1 MTDSPPTTD
10 APADG
15 EARIRRALR
24 VSLLAGIAIAAII
37 GVTLWLT
44 GRSGDQDVVDEHQ
57 VVGPTQRPTTG
68 PVLPALPF
76 TDITARSGIDFV
88 HETGAYG
95 ERLLPETMGGGI
107 AFLDYD
113 NDGDQ
118 DLLLV
123 NSTVWPWRPEP
134 PSAATSA
141 LYRNRGDGTFEDVSE
156 VTDMA
161 LTLYGMGVATGD
173 YDGDGFVDVFITAVG
188 ENRLLR
194 NVDGRRFVDVTAD
207 AGVAGG
213 MDAWSTSAAFLDID
227 GDRDLD
233 LFVCNYV
240 AWSPDIDREVDY
252 RLTGIGRAY
261 GPPTDFPGTD
271 SYLYRNDN
279 GVFTD
284 VSAQAGIEVA
294 NPSTGQPVGKAL
306 AVLPRDVN
314 GDSLVDI
321 AVANDTVR
329 NFLFLNTGDGRF
341 REAGIDTGLAFDAG
355 GAATG
360 AMGIDAATFDNDDK
374 LAVAIGNFANEM
386 SSFYVA
392 RPGEGLFSDDA
403 IVSGVGAPSR
413 RALTFGVFF
422 FDADL
427 DGRLDMLA
435 ANGHVEPEI
444 RRVQSSQS
452 YAQPTQLFWNCGKD
466 CPRRYELS
474 GPGGRPRR
482 TPIVG
487 RGAAY
492 ADIDDDG
499 DLDIAIT
506 QAGAAAVLLRN
517 DQTLDNN
524 WVRLRLVSDSSNT
537 HAIGATVTAT
547 IDGHRLVRVVNPA
560 RSYLSSVELPLTL
573 GLGDAPRL
581 DELTI
586 RLAGWHPRDLGGPPV
601 QALLRVTGGL
611 RTVLHGS
618 IEHAFRQQGDHRDD
632 GGSAERVQH
641 FPVVAHLGSHVG
653 PEVAQ
658 PVLEVGGDAGD
669 GGAQSRFDSFDVG
682 LELVPDVTHVGL
694 ELVPDVMHVG
704 LELVPCLHNAA
715 LDLIDVAHQM
725 GDVVLNGGHAHVEGG
740 FAVGWLAIVH
750 DYWTYCCRIHGGSV
764 PPKRSSVN
772 IKFNKNS

>member
-1 MTDSPPTTD
+1 MTDSLPTADD
-10 APADG
+10 ASRDG

-24 VSLLAGIAIAAII
+24 VSLLAGVAIVAIT

-44 GRSGDQDVVDEHQ
+44 GRSGDQDVVDEHE
-57 VVGPTQRPTTG
+57 VVGPTLRPATG

-76 TDITARSGIDFV
+76 TDITAKSGIDFV

-95 ERLLPETMGGGI
+95 ERLLPETMGGGV

-123 NSTVWPWRPEP
+123 NSAVWPWRPEP
-134 PSAATSA
+134 PSPATSA

-156 VTDMA
+156 ATGMA

-173 YDGDGFVDVFITAVG
+173 YDADGFVDVFITAVG

-194 NVDGRRFVDVTAD
+194 NVDGRRFVDVTPD
-207 AGVAGG
+207 TGVAGSV
-213 MDAWSTSAAFLDID
+213 DAWSTSAAFLDID
-227 GDRDLD
+227 GDGDLD

-240 AWSPDIDREVDY
+240 AWSADIDREVDY

-271 SYLYRNDN
+271 SYLYRNDK

-284 VSAQAGIEVA
+284 VSAQAGIQVA
-294 NPSTGQPVGKAL
+294 NPSTGLPVGKAL

-314 GDSLVDI
+314 GDSRVDI
-321 AVANDTVR
+321 VVANDTVR
-329 NFLFLNTGDGRF
+329 NFLFLNTGDGLF

-360 AMGIDAATFDNDDK
+360 AMGIDAAGFDNDDK
-374 LAVAIGNFANEM
+374 LAVVIGNFANEM

-392 RPGEGLFSDDA
+392 RPGESLFSDDA

-444 RRVQSSQS
+444 QRVQSSQS

-466 CPRRYELS
+466 CPRRYELLD
-474 GPGGRPRR
+474 RVADLDA
-482 TPIVG
+482 PIVG

-492 ADIDDDG
+492 ADIDGDG

-506 QAGAAAVLLRN
+506 QAGGAAVLLRN

-537 HAIGATVTAT
+537 QAIGATVTAT
-547 IDGHRLVRVVNPA
+547 IAGRRLVRVVNPA
-560 RSYLSSVELPLTL
+560 RSYLSNVETPLTL

-586 RLAGWHPRDLGGPPV
+586 DWPGGTQETWVDL
-601 QALLRVTGGL
+601 
-611 RTVLHGS
+611 
-618 IEHAFRQQGDHRDD
+618 
-632 GGSAERVQH
+632 
-641 FPVVAHLGSHVG
+641 
-653 PEVAQ
+653 
-658 PVLEVGGDAGD
+658 
-669 GGAQSRFDSFDVG
+669 QSRRTYVIREGYAPSFTD
-682 LELVPDVTHVGL
+682 
-694 ELVPDVMHVG
+694 
-704 LELVPCLHNAA
+704 
-715 LDLIDVAHQM
+715 Q
-725 GDVVLNGGHAHVEGG
+725 
-740 FAVGWLAIVH
+740 
-750 DYWTYCCRIHGGSV
+750 
-764 PPKRSSVN
+764 
-772 IKFNKNS
+772 

>member
-10 APADG
+10 DTSPDG

-24 VSLLAGIAIAAII
+24 VSLLAGVAIAVIA
-37 GVTLWLT
+37 GVALWLT
-44 GRSGDQDVVDEHQ
+44 GHAGDPDVVDEHE
-57 VVGPTQRPTTG
+57 VVGPTLRPTTG
-68 PVLPALPF
+68 PVLPTLPF
-76 TDITARSGIDFV
+76 TDITAKAGIDFV

-95 ERLLPETMGGGI
+95 ERLLPETMGGGV

-123 NSTVWPWRPEP
+123 NSAVWPWRPQP
-134 PSAATSA
+134 PSPATSV

-188 ENRLLR
+188 ENRLRR
-194 NVDGRRFVDVTAD
+194 NVGGRRFVDVTPD
-207 AGVAGG
+207 TGVAGSA
-213 MDAWSTSAAFLDID
+213 DAWSTSAAFLDID
-227 GDRDLD
+227 GDDDLD
-233 LFVCNYV
+233 LFVCNYI
-240 AWSPDIDREVDY
+240 AWSADIDREIDY

-271 SYLYRNDN
+271 SYLYRNDS

-284 VSAQAGIEVA
+284 VSAQAGIQVA
-294 NPSTGQPVGKAL
+294 NPSTGLPVGKAL
-306 AVLPRDVN
+306 AVLPQDVN
-314 GDSLVDI
+314 GDARVDI
-321 AVANDTVR
+321 VVANDTVR
-329 NFLFLNTGDGRF
+329 NFLFLNTGDGLF
-341 REAGIDTGLAFDAG
+341 REAGIDTGLAFDAS

-360 AMGIDAATFDNDDK
+360 AMGIDAAGFDNDDK

-413 RALTFGVFF
+413 RALTFGLFF

-452 YAQPTQLFWNCGKD
+452 YAQPTQLFWNCGRD
-466 CPRRYELS
+466 CPRRYELLDRV
-474 GPGGRPRR
+474 GNLDA
-482 TPIVG
+482 PIVG

-499 DLDIAIT
+499 DLDVAIT
-506 QAGAAAVLLRN
+506 QAGGAAVLLRN

-537 HAIGATVTAT
+537 HAIGATVTAS
-547 IDGHRLVRVVNPA
+547 IGGRRLVRVVNPA
-560 RSYLSSVELPLTL
+560 RSYLSNVETPLTL
-573 GLGDAPRL
+573 GLGDSPRL

-586 RLAGWHPRDLGGPPV
+586 NWP
-601 QALLRVTGGL
+601 
-611 RTVLHGS
+611 
-618 IEHAFRQQGDHRDD
+618 
-632 GGSAERVQH
+632 
-641 FPVVAHLGSHVG
+641 
-653 PEVAQ
+653 
-658 PVLEVGGDAGD
+658 
-669 GGAQSRFDSFDVG
+669 GGARETWVDLQSRRSYVLREGYAPSFTD
-682 LELVPDVTHVGL
+682 
-694 ELVPDVMHVG
+694 
-704 LELVPCLHNAA
+704 
-715 LDLIDVAHQM
+715 Q
-725 GDVVLNGGHAHVEGG
+725 
-740 FAVGWLAIVH
+740 
-750 DYWTYCCRIHGGSV
+750 
-764 PPKRSSVN
+764 
-772 IKFNKNS
+772 

>member
-1 MTDSPPTTD
+1 MTDSPQTTD
-10 APADG
+10 ETTEATSDG
-15 EARIRRALR
+15 VDRIRRALR
-24 VSLLAGIAIAAII
+24 VSLLFALAVATLAGT
-37 GVTLWLT
+37 VVWLT
-44 GRSGDQDVVDEHQ
+44 GRSGDQDVVDEHE
-57 VVGPTQRPTTG
+57 VVGPTLRPATG
-68 PVLPALPF
+68 PELPALPF
-76 TDITARSGIDFV
+76 TDITAESGIDFV

-95 ERLLPETMGGGI
+95 ERLLPETMGGGV

-123 NSTVWPWRPEP
+123 NSAAWSWRPQP
-134 PSAATSA
+134 PSPATSA
-141 LYRNRGDGTFEDVSE
+141 LYRNRGDGTFEDVSQ
-156 VTDMA
+156 TTGMA
-161 LTLYGMGVATGD
+161 LALYGMGVATGD

-194 NVDGRRFVDVTAD
+194 NVEGQRFVDVTPD
-207 AGVAGG
+207 TGVAGSA
-213 MDAWSTSAAFLDID
+213 DAWSTSAAFLDID
-227 GDRDLD
+227 ADGDLD

-284 VSAQAGIEVA
+284 VSAPAGIEVA
-294 NPSTGQPVGKAL
+294 NPSTGLPVGKAL

-314 GDSLVDI
+314 GDSRVDI
-321 AVANDTVR
+321 VVANDTVR

-360 AMGIDAATFDNDDK
+360 AMGIDAARFDNDDK

-444 RRVQSSQS
+444 RRVQASQS
-452 YAQPTQLFWNCGKD
+452 YAQPTQLFWNCGKH
-466 CPRRYELS
+466 CPRRYELLDRV
-474 GPGGRPRR
+474 GDLGA
-482 TPIVG
+482 PIVG

-492 ADIDDDG
+492 ADIDRDG
-499 DLDIAIT
+499 DLDVAIT
-506 QAGAAAVLLRN
+506 QVGGRAVLLRN
-517 DQTLDNN
+517 DQTLGHN

-537 HAIGATVTAT
+537 QAIGATVTAT
-547 IDGHRLVRVVNPA
+547 TASHRVLRVVNPA
-560 RSYLSSVELPLTL
+560 RSYLSNVELPLTL
-573 GLGDAPRL
+573 GLRDAPRL

-586 RLAGWHPRDLGGPPV
+586 HWP
-601 QALLRVTGGL
+601 
-611 RTVLHGS
+611 
-618 IEHAFRQQGDHRDD
+618 
-632 GGSAERVQH
+632 
-641 FPVVAHLGSHVG
+641 
-653 PEVAQ
+653 
-658 PVLEVGGDAGD
+658 
-669 GGAQSRFDSFDVG
+669 GGAQETWADVPSG
-682 LELVPDVTHVGL
+682 RSY
-694 ELVPDVMHVG
+694 
-704 LELVPCLHNAA
+704 
-715 LDLIDVAHQM
+715 
-725 GDVVLNGGHAHVEGG
+725 VLREGHAPA
-740 FAVGWLAIVH
+740 FT
-750 DYWTYCCRIHGGSV
+750 DQ
-764 PPKRSSVN
+764 
-772 IKFNKNS
+772 